1 MENNIPTAEDFLQDS
16 FTISHFYNDK
26 YNRMSC
32 FSDDVQEAMIGFAK
46 LHIQAALKEASE
58 KAKQIEDPYAYTGN
72 TGSEYPADYIIDK
85 DSILNA
91 YALENIK

>member
-1 MENNIPTAEDFLQDS
+1 MIPTAEEFLQDS

-32 FSDDVQEAMIGFAK
+32 FSDDVQKAMIEFAK
-46 LHIQAALKEASE
+46 LHVEAALKAAAEQAE
-58 KAKQIEDPYAYTGN
+58 IENDWDNQKGN
-72 TGSEYPADYIIDK
+72 ISK

-91 YALENIK
+91 YLLENIK